1 MGAVF
6 HTRLVAAQQR
16 RRHAF
21 GHGEVDE
28 LARPCERSAYD
39 LNGFGVLR
47 IGVVHLQIVLR
58 YIGWIR
64 HAAADEV
71 QFAAEAD
78 EPRDLGRGK
87 EVFDFQEHVRVRSIV
102 TYRES
107 APRSLPRA
115 LRLPLLPRANPTL
128 PP

>member
-6 HTRLVAAQQR
+6 HSRLVPAQQR

-28 LARPCERSAYD
+28 LARPCERTVYD
-39 LNGFGVLR
+39 LNGFRVLR

-58 YIGWIR
+58 YVGRIR

-71 QFAAEAD
+71 QFAA
-78 EPRDLGRGK
+78 
-87 EVFDFQEHVRVRSIV
+87 
-102 TYRES
+102 
-107 APRSLPRA
+107 
-115 LRLPLLPRANPTL
+115 
-128 PP
+128 